1 MASRRHKADWL
12 LSASPCVEP
21 NVRYPR
27 SRPGSVP
34 TEINPKPSIQGEPNP
49 PTLGLGSQAAGNSI
63 DPELMICMLLI
74 GYAFGIRSE
83 RRLCSEVRLNLA
95 YRWFCGLGLDGA
107 VPDHSTSSKN
117 RHGRFRESD
126 LFRLL
131 FEDVVRSCMR
141 AGLVGGEGF
150 AIASVIEA
158 DASRGRKVD
167 GQPTTWPDDGQVT
180 RPVREYLAALDQAME
195 ANATRNDNDDF
206 PPGNPSAEPKVTS
219 LTDPASAWTN

>member
-1 MASRRHKADWL
+1 
-12 LSASPCVEP
+12 
-21 NVRYPR
+21 
-27 SRPGSVP
+27 
-34 TEINPKPSIQGEPNP
+34 
-49 PTLGLGSQAAGNSI
+49 
-63 DPELMICMLLI
+63 MICMLLI

-150 AIASVIEA
+150 AIARSRRTRAAVA
-158 DASRGRKVD
+158 KLMASRQPG
-167 GQPTTWPDDGQVT
+167 PTTG
-180 RPVREYLAALDQAME
+180 R
-195 ANATRNDNDDF
+195 
-206 PPGNPSAEPKVTS
+206 
-219 LTDPASAWTN
+219 